1 MVFEAVSFRKTPN
14 FPRLLMQINPGR
26 ARACDY
32 CITVQ
37 GKGVKGILSPLLE
50 RSAMSSQLS
59 TFGTRAYLQPSAC
72 G

>member
-50 RSAMSSQLS
+50 QSAFSVRYPRFPTAFGMWIMLS
-59 TFGTRAYLQPSAC
+59 L
-72 G
+72 